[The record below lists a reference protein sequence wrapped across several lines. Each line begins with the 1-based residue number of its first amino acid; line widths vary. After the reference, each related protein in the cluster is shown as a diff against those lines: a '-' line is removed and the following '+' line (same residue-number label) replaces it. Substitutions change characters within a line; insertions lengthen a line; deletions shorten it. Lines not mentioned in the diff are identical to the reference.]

1 MFDAPLF
8 PEEFD
13 LLSLLIGPLLNT
25 VILIIV
31 VLILR
36 SLSARFIRRSVA
48 SSELRGRL
56 LVNFRNG
63 LLLLTLLG
71 LVMIWGDQLRTLA
84 LSIVAIA
91 VAFVVA
97 TKELIMCITGSLLKT
112 GAGSFTLGDRIQIK
126 ELRGDVIDQSL
137 LATTILEV
145 GPGKASHQRTGRLI
159 VIPNALFVS
168 EPVINEHFTDRFEF
182 HVFTVPFKLESDW
195 QKAREAILASANT
208 HCAPYLESARACMER
223 IGNMRGLEIP
233 SVDPRVTIHV
243 PSAGEIH
250 LNVRIP
256 TQSGQKGYME
266 QSILNDVFTHN
277 DFVRVKAPEADSDK
291 SDAP

>member
-8 PEEFD
+8 PAEFD
-13 LLSLLIGPLLNT
+13 LLALLIGPLLNT
-25 VILIIV
+25 VILIV
-31 VLILR
+31 VILILR
-36 SLSARFIRRSVA
+36 TLSARFIRRSVA

-126 ELRGDVIDQSL
+126 EFRGDVIDQSL

-145 GPGKASHQRTGRLI
+145 GPGKSSHQRTGRMI

-168 EPVINEHFTDRFEF
+168 EPVVNEHFTDRYEF
-182 HVFTVPFKLESDW
+182 HVFTVPFKMENDW
-195 QKAREAILASANT
+195 QNAREAFLTSANT

-223 IGNMRGLEIP
+223 IGNLRGLEIP

-266 QSILNDVFTHN
+266 QTILNDVFTHN
-277 DFVRVKAPEADSDK
+277 DFVRAEADSGDDHK
-291 SDAP
+291 